1 MKQKLQI
8 TNAFLGLMVLFS
20 VLFQS
25 IHTFEHVI
33 QQFSGKICVH
43 KYSDD
48 ATLNHSH
55 HWEKCSVCDFAF
67 SPTIEINSV
76 TVSFE
81 NAVFITKPYIFQ
93 LPKIYLFSTEVP
105 FLFADRQWFKFLDL
119 I

>member
-33 QQFSGKICVH
+33 QQFFGEVCLH
-43 KYSDD
+43 KYSDE

-55 HWEKCSVCDFAF
+55 HWEKCTVCDFAF
-67 SPTIEINSV
+67 SPTTEIKSV
-76 TVSFE
+76 IVSS
-81 NAVFITKPYIFQ
+81 
-93 LPKIYLFSTEVP
+93 KIISDEIVNV
-105 FLFADRQWFKFLDL
+105 FLDSSDISMICL
-119 I
+119 T

>member
-33 QQFSGKICVH
+33 QQFSGEICVH
-43 KYSDD
+43 KYSED

-81 NAVFITKPYIFQ
+81 NAVFYNKTLY
-93 LPKIYLFSTEVP
+93 FSTSENIP
-105 FLFADRQWFKFLDL
+105 FFSGSFFSLRGPPMV
-119 I
+119 